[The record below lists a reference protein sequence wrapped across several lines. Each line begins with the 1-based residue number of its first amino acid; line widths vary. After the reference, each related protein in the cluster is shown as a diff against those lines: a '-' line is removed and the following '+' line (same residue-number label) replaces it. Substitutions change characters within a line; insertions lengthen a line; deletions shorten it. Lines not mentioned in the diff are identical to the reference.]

1 MSGGEFW
8 SHWAWPFAAGC
19 LGAVFTGLV
28 LWQWWRRRRA
38 QQAAWAFG
46 MLLYTVAAFM
56 EAWSEHA
63 GAWDPGVY
71 RVYIV
76 LAASLVGFL
85 GLGTL
90 YLISP
95 KRLWGHI
102 YLALVLACM
111 AAFFY
116 GTFTVTLR
124 AEMLVPG
131 ITVGGQALGESLS
144 FPRVMS
150 LPINITG
157 SVLLFGGALYSIWR
171 FVRRREFAY
180 RMWANVLI
188 AAGAGLLAFVGSRA
202 RLGST
207 AGLYP
212 AEMVGAALMLAGFLT
227 AGSLEKGIRAA
238 RAKRAQDGFNE
249 TRD

>member
-1 MSGGEFW
+1 
-8 SHWAWPFAAGC
+8 
-19 LGAVFTGLV
+19 
-28 LWQWWRRRRA
+28 
-38 QQAAWAFG
+38 

-56 EAWSEHA
+56 EAWSEYSD
-63 GAWDPGVY
+63 AWNPTVY

-90 YLISP
+90 CLVAP
-95 KRLWGHI
+95 RRLWGHI
-102 YLALVLACM
+102 YLVFVLLCM
-111 AAFFY
+111 AVFFY
-116 GTFTVTLR
+116 GTFTVTLT
-124 AEMLVPG
+124 AAKLVPG
-131 ITVGGQALGESLS
+131 ITVGGQALGASLS

-157 SVLLFGGALYSIWR
+157 SILLFGGALYSIWR
-171 FVRRREFAY
+171 FLRRREFAY
-180 RMWANVLI
+180 RVWANVLI

-212 AEMVGAALMLAGFLT
+212 AEMAGAALMLAGFVV
-227 AGSLEKGIRAA
+227 AGTLDKGRRAV
-238 RAKRAQDGFNE
+238 RGR
-249 TRD
+249 RDAA